1 MEQRGSTLRQLYEE
15 RLQMLEFADDG
26 GFVRYHKAEHHFTPL
41 DCAPSATV
49 FLAAASQRTRRIR
62 LGSLVQLL
70 PFYHPLRLIE
80 EICTLDHLC
89 GGRLD
94 VGVGKGI
101 SPIEHALWG
110 LEPDEARA
118 RADETLAILRAGL
131 VTDRLTYRGAFHNFV
146 DVPLH
151 MAPMQQPHPPLWY
164 PGNVAFAGEHRL
176 NTVVGGPVAA
186 VAAQVQRYRQL
197 LKAPGTDWNPGV
209 AAPVIGATRHMFIAA
224 RRDVARDRARAAWR
238 QYDANLAQLWRAH
251 GVTPT
256 GSPTMNGDFD
266 RAVAFDVVLAGTPED
281 AVEQLRALQA
291 QADVDYC
298 VGAFAWG
305 NLQHAEVM
313 RSLALFVR
321 EVMPQFAV

>member
-1 MEQRGSTLRQLYEE
+1 MRHGACRRARRAPTHHRQSTLRPHVQFGIFDHMEQRGSTLRQLYEE

-110 LEPDEARA
+110 LEPEEARA

-131 VTDRLTYRGAFHNFV
+131 VTDRLTYRGAFQTSSMCRCTWRRCSGRIRRCGIRATSRSRASIASIRLLAV
-146 DVPLH
+146 RWPRW
-151 MAPMQQPHPPLWY
+151 PPRCSAI
-164 PGNVAFAGEHRL
+164 GN
-176 NTVVGGPVAA
+176 
-186 VAAQVQRYRQL
+186 
-197 LKAPGTDWNPGV
+197 
-209 AAPVIGATRHMFIAA
+209 
-224 RRDVARDRARAAWR
+224 
-238 QYDANLAQLWRAH
+238 
-251 GVTPT
+251 
-256 GSPTMNGDFD
+256 
-266 RAVAFDVVLAGTPED
+266 
-281 AVEQLRALQA
+281 
-291 QADVDYC
+291 C
-298 VGAFAWG
+298 
-305 NLQHAEVM
+305 
-313 RSLALFVR
+313 
-321 EVMPQFAV
+321 